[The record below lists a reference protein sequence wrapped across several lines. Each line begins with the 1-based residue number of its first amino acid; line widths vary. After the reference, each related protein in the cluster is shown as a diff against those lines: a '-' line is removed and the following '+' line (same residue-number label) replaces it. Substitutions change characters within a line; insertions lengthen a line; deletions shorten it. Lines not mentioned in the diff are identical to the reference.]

1 MWSMRSSLRKMLR
14 PGEKKEPPGVVY
26 QGVEDDM
33 EDSKDSFKVPE
44 ASAIGRRS
52 MCGGVGFT

>member
-1 MWSMRSSLRKMLR
+1 MLR
-14 PGEKKEPPGVVY
+14 PGAKKEPPGVVY